1 MTDREEKPL
10 QDPRPDDAAR
20 RALARYTL
28 VTHLLDQAARVP
40 GTSFRFGLDAIIG
53 LIPGFGDAVMALAGM
68 YGLVVARQ
76 LGAPAS
82 IQLRMLWNL
91 GVDTIVGA
99 IPLFGDLFDFAFKAN
114 TRNRVLL
121 ERWLMSP
128 HQTHRTSALFL
139 LSMLVA
145 LIGLIVG
152 AVWLAFTVIRALA
165 GTADA

>member
-1 MTDREEKPL
+1 LR
-10 QDPRPDDAAR
+10 DPRSDDAAG

-28 VTHLLDQAARVP
+28 ITHLLDQAARVP

-53 LIPGFGDAVMALAGM
+53 LIPGFGDAFTACVGM

-76 LGAPAS
+76 LGAPVS

-91 GVDTIVGA
+91 GLDTLVGA

-121 ERWLMSP
+121 ERWLVSP
-128 HQTHRTSALFL
+128 HTTHRTSALLL
-139 LSMLVA
+139 LSMFAL

-152 AVWLAFTVIRALA
+152 AVWLAFAVLRALLGA
-165 GTADA
+165 NEV

>member
-1 MTDREEKPL
+1 MAGRTRL
-10 QDPRPDDAAR
+10 RDPRSDDAAQ
-20 RALARYTL
+20 RALTRYTL

-53 LIPGFGDAVMALAGM
+53 LLPGFGDAVTALVGM

-91 GVDTIVGA
+91 GLDTVVGA

-114 TRNRVLL
+114 TKNRILL
-121 ERWLMSP
+121 ERWLVSP
-128 HQTHRTSALFL
+128 HTTHRTSALL
-139 LSMLVA
+139 LLAMLA
-145 LIGLIVG
+145 LLIGLIVG
-152 AVWLAFTVIRALA
+152 AVWLAYALLRALVGGA
-165 GTADA
+165 GV